1 MAEMKPEVLIL
12 AINPGSTSTKVAL
25 FRNEE
30 TVWQETV
37 EHKGA
42 DLQKFA
48 TIWSQLE
55 YRQALIHKLLVQKE
69 VEYSELTAV
78 VGRGGLLRP
87 LEGGTYVVNDRM
99 LRDARNGVQGEHA
112 ANLGCALAHQ
122 IASKA
127 GVTAYVVDP
136 ISVDEFEPLARFSG
150 HPLIERRCLSH
161 ALNLHAA
168 ARYGAEKL
176 DLNYP
181 RANFVVAHLGGGIS
195 VAVVRS
201 GRIIDV
207 NDASSDGPFSPD
219 RTGGLPLQPFIKLC
233 FSGNYSENEIRK
245 LVMGEGGL
253 YAYLGTR
260 SAKEI
265 EGRIERGDHQAA
277 MVYQAMIYQIA
288 KEIGAMATVLHGK
301 IDGILI
307 TGGLAHSELLTHWIR
322 ERVQF
327 IAEVLIL
334 PGEFEMEAMNL
345 GALRVLNGQEAVK
358 NYE

>member
-1 MAEMKPEVLIL
+1 MTQGFDSKFIL

-25 FRNEE
+25 FQN
-30 TVWQETV
+30 TDPVWQETITHDST
-37 EHKGA
+37 E
-42 DLQKFA
+42 LQRFA
-48 TIWSQLE
+48 TVWEQLE
-55 YRQALIHKLLVQKE
+55 YRQGLIRKLLTE
-69 VEYSELTAV
+69 RDVEYSELAAV

-87 LEGGTYVVNDRM
+87 VEGGTYAVNDRM
-99 LRDARNGVQGEHA
+99 LEDARSGVQGEHA

-122 IASKA
+122 IATEA

-176 DLNYP
+176 DLDYA

-207 NDASSDGPFSPD
+207 NDASSDGPFSPE

-233 FSGNYSENEIRK
+233 FSGKYSESEMRK

-253 YAYLGTR
+253 HAYLGTR
-260 SAKEI
+260 SAKEM
-265 EGRIERGDHQAA
+265 EARIEQGDHHAA
-277 MVYQAMIYQIA
+277 MIYQAMIYQIA
-288 KEIGAMATVLHGK
+288 KEIGAMATVLHGR
-301 IDGILI
+301 IHGILI
-307 TGGLAHSELLTHWIR
+307 TGGLAHSELLTRWIR

-327 IAEVLIL
+327 IAEVLVL
-334 PGEFEMEAMNL
+334 PGEFEMAAMNL
-345 GALRVLNGQEAVK
+345 GALRVLNGEEVAK
-358 NYE
+358 SY